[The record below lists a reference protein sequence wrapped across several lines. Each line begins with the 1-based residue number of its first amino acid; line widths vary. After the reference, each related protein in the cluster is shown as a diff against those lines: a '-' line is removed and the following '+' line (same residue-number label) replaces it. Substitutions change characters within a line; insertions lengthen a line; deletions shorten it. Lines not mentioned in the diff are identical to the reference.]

1 MEYTFSLWAGYCTL
15 CSISTIITEQNRLLL
30 KHNAAAKLAEQ
41 FQGSI
46 LFIQVTE
53 GKLSRAGST
62 KSSLQYGITT
72 LKINMIYRM
81 LSFG

>member
-1 MEYTFSLWAGYCTL
+1 MYMFSLQAVYCTL
-15 CSISTIITEQNRLLL
+15 YSTSTILTKQNRLLL

-41 FQGSI
+41 LQRSV

-62 KSSLQYGITT
+62 KSSLQNGLTT
-72 LKINMIYRM
+72 LKINMI
-81 LSFG
+81 